1 MSNNHSNN
9 YRGGSGGGFSR
20 GSSSNYRGS
29 GRGSG
34 GGRSSGGGGGRP
46 YHGSGGGGGGSGGP
60 TVLPAKFRPCK
71 TWLTSGQCPNG
82 TNCRYAHIVQLH
94 ATVEAT
100 NFVASTSSSSNKYNS
115 NYQHQPQQHKAAVS
129 SIALWHNQADGT
141 LKIFTGSHD
150 GYWRLWNTSANFLRE
165 VEYHVGNKVECLHV
179 TAHGA
184 HQHHQHQYLFCGMQ
198 ANAARG
204 IFPFATSVGML
215 HAWNLQSPQAPPL
228 EFHVDPPGLPYAHNQ
243 AVTAV
248 TVAETTVVTGSA
260 DGTLR
265 VWKFHPPTQAFV
277 LDQSLPGHARQVTG
291 LVLVDPSTPPMAT
304 PAAVTA
310 AAPPP
315 PPGSSSPTILWS
327 SSTDGTIRIWDL
339 PTGKCQLNITQEA
352 STDMADPQQQISS
365 SQPPPAP
372 PANLPAAGHGHT
384 HAVTALLSFTSPQGH
399 FCFSASLDSTLKA
412 WKATTGECVATESH
426 GEGVV
431 SLALATEPSPRQV
444 QVLLVGLESGNIV
457 CRNVFPQ
464 GSTPAFAVLFVL
476 TNKFNTSHN
485 GAVHCLQAGPQ
496 STFYSGG
503 HDGKLMVWQINGD
516 LGLAS

>member
-1 MSNNHSNN
+1 MSNNHHSNNN
-9 YRGGSGGGFSR
+9 YRGSGGGTR
-20 GSSSNYRGS
+20 GGSSSNYRGS
-29 GRGSG
+29 GGGGRGSS
-34 GGRSSGGGGGRP
+34 GGRSSGGRP
-46 YHGSGGGGGGSGGP
+46 FHGSGGSGGGP

-82 TNCRYAHIVQLH
+82 SNCRYAHIVQLH

-100 NFVASTSSSSNKYNS
+100 NYVASSSSSSNKYNS
-115 NYQHQPQQHKAAVS
+115 NYQQPQQHKAAVS
-129 SIALWHNQADGT
+129 SIALWQSQADGT

-179 TAHGA
+179 THGA
-184 HQHHQHQYLFCGMQ
+184 HHHHLFCGMQ

-215 HAWNLQSPQAPPL
+215 HAWNLQAPQAPPM
-228 EFHVDPPGLPYAHNQ
+228 EFHVDPPYLPYAHNQ

-248 TVAETTVVTGSA
+248 TVADTTVVTGSA

-291 LVLVDPSTPPMAT
+291 VVLVDPSTPPVGT
-304 PAAVTA
+304 PAGGVVPPVTG
-310 AAPPP
+310 P
-315 PPGSSSPTILWS
+315 SSPTILWS
-327 SSTDGTIRIWDL
+327 SSTDGSIRIWDL
-339 PTGKCQLNITQEA
+339 ATGKCQLNITQEGSGSVDHA
-352 STDMADPQQQISS
+352 NPQQQIAP
-365 SQPPPAP
+365 QPPAP
-372 PANLPAAGHGHT
+372 ANLSASPAAGHGHT
-384 HAVTALLSFTSPQGH
+384 HAVTALISFSSPQGH
-399 FCFSASLDSTLKA
+399 FCFSGSLDSTLKA

-476 TNKFNTSHN
+476 TTKFNTSHN

-503 HDGKLMVWQINGD
+503 QDGKLMVWQINGD